1 MTDDESSEGELPSLS
16 GRSKFMALKTKDT
29 QQEAR
34 SLHVELLICE
44 KEQKEKTWKLS
55 EMKRKKGKLKTNRNK
70 TVESTKWVNKI
81 RTDIAIIL
89 HPELNM

>member
-44 KEQKEKTWKLS
+44 KEQKEKT
-55 EMKRKKGKLKTNRNK
+55 
-70 TVESTKWVNKI
+70 
-81 RTDIAIIL
+81 
-89 HPELNM
+89 